1 MNTIT
6 IELCTEDRARLDAI
20 LTALE
25 SRPSCERC
33 AETVAEM
40 YTDATQAAV
49 FAVDEKPVAVS
60 QDDIQQRVSELLAA
74 GKKAEIRTVI
84 KAYAETVSSIP
95 EDKRGGFTEADRVGG
110 LRYGEFE
117 RPQQP

>member
-49 FAVDEKPVAVS
+49 FAVDEKPAAVS
-60 QDDIQQRVSELLAA
+60 QDDIQGGGGKWRAITPSSCSAQRGNRSW
-74 GKKAEIRTVI
+74 
-84 KAYAETVSSIP
+84 
-95 EDKRGGFTEADRVGG
+95 
-110 LRYGEFE
+110 
-117 RPQQP
+117 

>member
-6 IELCTEDRARLDAI
+6 IITELCTEDRARLDAI

-49 FAVDEKPVAVS
+49 FAVDEKPAAVS
-60 QDDIQQRVSELLAA
+60 LDDIQKKVSQLLDA
-74 GKKAEIRTVI
+74 GKKNEVRTII
-84 KAYAETVSSIP
+84 KAYAETVRTVP
-95 EDKRGGFTEADRVGG
+95 EDKRAEVLQKLTALEG
-110 LRYGEFE
+110 
-117 RPQQP
+117 